1 LTADP
6 IEKSN
11 KIIELYNR
19 QLNDENLNFTNS
31 EDDVDYWK
39 SVNFCFPDN
48 VTFKTPKEITNFCK
62 DHKILTNVAI
72 LHGICHIEFNAMCM
86 YIDTIGRFAQNPLVK
101 KEFVIDFL
109 EVAKDEAEHF
119 QLLFNRL
126 NQLKYNYGFI
136 PVHNTLYENSEKTK
150 DDLLSRIFV

>member
-1 LTADP
+1 MLLLRTRLFNAFCLGKHFLSTNRCEFSTFRDSCQSILLTADP

-62 DHKILTNVAI
+62 GTSII
-72 LHGICHIEFNAMCM
+72 S
-86 YIDTIGRFAQNPLVK
+86 RFSIML
-101 KEFVIDFL
+101 
-109 EVAKDEAEHF
+109 
-119 QLLFNRL
+119 
-126 NQLKYNYGFI
+126 
-136 PVHNTLYENSEKTK
+136 
-150 DDLLSRIFV
+150 